1 MPARYDVAVAGGG
14 IVGLAT
20 ALALVESQLSV
31 VVLEAEER
39 LAAHQSSHNSG
50 VIHSGLYYLPDSLK
64 AQTCREGREALY
76 RFCADEGIPYR
87 QDGKLVVATH
97 PRELAP
103 LAQLEARGRANGLAG
118 IRQLGREEL
127 RELEPE
133 VSGLAGLWVPETGVV
148 DFAKVAAGFA
158 RRVQAR
164 GAEIRTGAR
173 VVAARE
179 DGSALVVETT
189 AGDVH
194 ASLLV
199 TCAGLQAD
207 RVARACGVDPGL
219 MIIPFRGE
227 YYELLPSR
235 RDLVRHPIYPV
246 PDPRFPFLGVHFTRT
261 IDNRV
266 HAGPNAVLA
275 LKREG
280 YRRTD
285 VSARDI
291 AAMLSFVGFWRMAAR
306 YWRTGLAE
314 MERSVSKRSFVR
326 ALQRLVPNLR
336 AEDLEPGGSGVRAQ
350 AVDRSGALVADF
362 RIVEGRRSLHV
373 LNAPSPAAT
382 ASISIGRHIARRALA
397 MLAGGGGGG

>member
-1 MPARYDVAVAGGG
+1 MPATHDVVVAGGG
-14 IVGLAT
+14 LVGLAT
-20 ALALVESQLSV
+20 ALALTDGARRSIVL
-31 VVLEAEER
+31 LEAEDR

-50 VIHSGLYYLPDSLK
+50 VIHSGLYYQPDTLK

-87 QDGKLVVATH
+87 QDGKLVVATR
-97 PRELAP
+97 PAELGA
-103 LAQLEARGRANGLAG
+103 LGQLEARGRANGLGG
-118 IRQLGREEL
+118 IRRLGPEEL

-158 RRVQAR
+158 RRVQAG

-173 VVAARE
+173 VVAARD
-179 DGSALVVETT
+179 DGSAVVVVTSG
-189 AGDVH
+189 GDVR

-227 YYELLPSR
+227 YYELLPAR
-235 RDLVRHPIYPV
+235 RGLVRHPIYPV
-246 PDPRFPFLGVHFTRT
+246 PDPRLPFLGVHFTRT
-261 IDNRV
+261 IDERV

-285 VSARDI
+285 ISARDV
-291 AAMLSFVGFWRMAAR
+291 AEMLSFVGFWRMAAR

-314 MERSVSKRSFVR
+314 LERSLSKAAFVR

-336 AEDLEPGGSGVRAQ
+336 AEDVEPAGSGVRAQ
-350 AVDRSGALVADF
+350 AVDRSGALVGDF
-362 RIVEGRRSLHV
+362 RIVEGPRSLHL

-382 ASISIGRHIARRALA
+382 ASMSIGRHIAQRIAERLA
-397 MLAGGGGGG
+397 K

>member
-1 MPARYDVAVAGGG
+1 MPKRYEVAVAGGG

-20 ALALVESQLSV
+20 ALALVETGHASV

-50 VIHSGLYYLPDSLK
+50 VIHSGLYYHPDSLK
-64 AQTCREGREALY
+64 ARTCRQGREALY
-76 RFCADEGIPYR
+76 RFCAEEGIPYR
-87 QDGKLVVATH
+87 QDGKLVVATS
-97 PRELAP
+97 PAEMTL
-103 LAQLEARGRANGLAG
+103 LGQLETRGRANGLTG

-148 DFAKVAAGFA
+148 DFAKVAAAFA
-158 RRVQAR
+158 RRLQTAGV
-164 GAEIRTGAR
+164 EIRTGAR
-173 VVAARE
+173 VLSAQE
-179 DGSALVVETT
+179 DGSALVVETS
-189 AGDVH
+189 GGEVQ

-227 YYELLPSR
+227 YYELVPGR
-235 RDLVRHPIYPV
+235 RGLVRHPIYPV

-261 IDNRV
+261 IDDRV

-275 LKREG
+275 FKREG
-280 YRRTD
+280 YRRSD
-285 VSARDI
+285 VLAGDV
-291 AAMLSFVGFWRMAAR
+291 AEMLSFVGFWRMAAR

-314 MERSVSKRSFVR
+314 MERSLSKRSFVR
-326 ALQRLVPNLR
+326 ALQRLVPNLLP
-336 AEDLEPGGSGVRAQ
+336 EDLEPGGSGVRAQ
-350 AVDRSGALVADF
+350 AVDRSGALVTDF
-362 RIVEGRRSLHV
+362 QIVEGPRSLHV

-382 ASISIGRHIARRALA
+382 ASISIGRHIARRTLA
-397 MLAGGGGGG
+397 MLAS